1 VLIRVRTT
9 WQCREGGC
17 SIRPR
22 HPQILIASA
31 VSALLFGCSVT
42 AKQYWKNR
50 AHDALDIVDFDIG
63 QGPGL
68 GAKVELTNYLA
79 PALGIAETQETVK
92 RGRNIDKREP
102 GGLASLGLV
111 GVEGTNCCNAQYY
124 VAGVLAT
131 PAAHE
136 LKDNFR
142 VGPKLYLGCCSAG
155 FFLNFAELADFF
167 RGFTGRDLCG
177 DDRAPPADELV
188 VESWRRNPATHEW
201 LFPERSSVVFAI
213 QHGHE
218 EDTGLLRY
226 TKLVVE
232 SYIRSRGPSD
242 EVGLLAFDTF
252 KTERF
257 PTVGGLQACDA
268 AGKQALLTALDSIVP
283 TAGSPLMRGIP
294 AAIEMARASK
304 SAHPTIVLMLNG
316 AANGSDEN
324 ADSSFKVQEHILT
337 ALNAGVAEIHVVLY
351 GADRLAT
358 VHAFLQNLAAHNQ
371 GRVVRIAERTLAK
384 G

>member
-1 VLIRVRTT
+1 
-9 WQCREGGC
+9 
-17 SIRPR
+17 
-22 HPQILIASA
+22 
-31 VSALLFGCSVT
+31 
-42 AKQYWKNR
+42 
-50 AHDALDIVDFDIG
+50 
-63 QGPGL
+63 L

-79 PALGIAETQETVK
+79 PALGIAETKETVK

-167 RGFTGRDLCG
+167 RGFAGRDLCG
-177 DDRAPPADELV
+177 DDDLPPADDLV
-188 VESWRRNPATHEW
+188 AESWLRNPATHERP
-201 LFPERSSVVFAI
+201 FPECSSTVFAI

-218 EDTGLLRY
+218 EGSGLLRY

-232 SYIRSRGPSD
+232 AYILSRGPGD
-242 EVGLLAFDTF
+242 EVGLVAFDTF
-252 KTERF
+252 KTQRF
-257 PTVGGLQACDA
+257 PVEGGLQACDG
-268 AGKQALLTALDSIVP
+268 AGKRALLAALASIVP
-283 TAGSPLMRGIP
+283 TAGCPLMRGIP
-294 AAIEMARASK
+294 AAIEMSRASK
-304 SAHPTIVLMLNG
+304 SAHPAIVLMLNG
-316 AANGSDEN
+316 AANGSDEY
-324 ADSSFKVQEHILT
+324 ADASFVLQERLLT
-337 ALNAGVAEIHVVLY
+337 ALNTGGAEIHVVLY
-351 GADRLAT
+351 GVDRLAT
-358 VHAFLQNLAAHNQ
+358 VHRFLQNLAAHNH
-371 GRVVRIAERTLAK
+371 GRVVRIAGSTLAK

>member
-1 VLIRVRTT
+1 
-9 WQCREGGC
+9 
-17 SIRPR
+17 
-22 HPQILIASA
+22 
-31 VSALLFGCSVT
+31 
-42 AKQYWKNR
+42 
-50 AHDALDIVDFDIG
+50 
-63 QGPGL
+63 
-68 GAKVELTNYLA
+68 
-79 PALGIAETQETVK
+79 
-92 RGRNIDKREP
+92 
-102 GGLASLGLV
+102 LV

-167 RGFTGRDLCG
+167 RGFAGRDLCG
-177 DDRAPPADELV
+177 DDRACRLPTSLV

-201 LFPERSSVVFAI
+201 PFPERSSVVFAI

-242 EVGLLAFDTF
+242 EVGPPCVRYFQDGAISHG
-252 KTERF
+252 RR
-257 PTVGGLQACDA
+257 A
-268 AGKQALLTALDSIVP
+268 AGLRRSRQTGPAHRVGLHRADS
-283 TAGSPLMRGIP
+283 GQSLMRGIP